1 MKQVQLY
8 LKFHYFPNFIE
19 FINYI
24 FNKYQTPLHKD
35 IEIIFENID
44 NAYKDIKEYIKIHN
58 MNFQEVKDV
67 IIKSTNILTRLSIQ
81 NY

>member
-1 MKQVQLY
+1 MY